1 MNNDTA
7 QQPVQVD
14 TEYAWL
20 HEGSLPHSR
29 EDRIAE
35 AVALVALVFSL
46 AAGLMIAML
55 PVSANAGDA
64 AVKTVVSFPSSR

>member
-7 QQPVQVD
+7 QQSAQRD

-20 HEGSLPHSR
+20 REGSLPHSR

-35 AVALVALVFSL
+35 AVAAVALVFSL

-64 AVKTVVSFPSSR
+64 MVKHVAPLHTSR